1 MSVVVTVVRGE
12 RETPDSVLALQF
24 RGALKATRPDEGW
37 WLTAGGLGGKAFCR
51 LRVAPVK
58 SEACGPH
65 QSGGRE
71 CPVPHA
77 SVPARRVRTAV
88 APLP

>member
-1 MSVVVTVVRGE
+1 MSVVVTVSAE
-12 RETPDSVLALQF
+12 RETPDSEPALQF
-24 RGALKATRPDEGW
+24 RRVLKATLLDEEGW
-37 WLTAGGLGGKAFCR
+37 WTAGGLGGKAFCR